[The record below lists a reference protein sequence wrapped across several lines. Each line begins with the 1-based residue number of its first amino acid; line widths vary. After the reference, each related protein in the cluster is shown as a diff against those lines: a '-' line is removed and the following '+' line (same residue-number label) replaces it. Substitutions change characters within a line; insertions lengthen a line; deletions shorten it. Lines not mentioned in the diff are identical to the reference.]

1 MRAVLD
7 TTVWCSAFLSRNEKS
22 AARRIWNAWR
32 NGLFIAVVS
41 GPIVDEVAHV
51 LLEELGVP
59 EADVDEFV
67 ALLCA
72 VADVIP
78 IKHQVMGCRDRND
91 DAFLET
97 AVVGAANYV
106 VTHDEDLLAL
116 PASVKDYLRGRG
128 VEVWADARAGERDF
142 CDVLRDAEA
151 STEVS

>member
-7 TTVWCSAFLSRNEKS
+7 TTVWCSAFLSRNENS

-41 GPIVDEVAHV
+41 GPIVDEVARV
-51 LLEELGVP
+51 LFEELAVP

-67 ALLCA
+67 RFLCS
-72 VADVIP
+72 VADVVP

-97 AVVGAANYV
+97 ALLGAANYV
-106 VTHDEDLLAL
+106 VTYDDDLLTL
-116 PASVKDYLRGRG
+116 PASVREYLRERG
-128 VEVWADARAGERDF
+128 VEVLADARPGERDF
-142 CDVLRDAEA
+142 CDVLRALEA
-151 STEVS
+151 SP